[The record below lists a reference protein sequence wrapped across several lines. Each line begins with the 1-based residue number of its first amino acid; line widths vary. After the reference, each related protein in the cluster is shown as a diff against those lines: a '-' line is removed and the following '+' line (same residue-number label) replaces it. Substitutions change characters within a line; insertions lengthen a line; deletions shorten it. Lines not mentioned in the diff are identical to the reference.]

1 MTFEDESKHDSENN
15 QNELND
21 EPKDNKN
28 NDVVANEE
36 LENFKELNDEKPI
49 NKFTNMDNHNDKHK
63 DKHNIKPKDKN
74 KGKNKNSKSL
84 VYLFIVIIV
93 IAILLTSSL
102 YFVNLLGSEE
112 EDANIALIDFDGVL
126 YLDTPQDDLF
136 TEYPPDV
143 YDYIDW
149 LDEAENNPD
158 IKGVIIKINSPGGSS
173 IASTKLAK
181 KIKEVSQTKPTIAYI
196 EAVGASAAYSA
207 ASSTGYIVSEKEA
220 IVGSIGVRMDIL
232 HYYGLMEKIGVNSTI
247 IKGGEYKDIA
257 SPYRPMTEEE
267 HAMLQRM
274 VNNSY
279 VEFVSQVA
287 EDRNMTYEQADN
299 LAQGKVYDGRDA
311 LTLGLVDENG
321 DFDQAINILA
331 KRTNLS
337 IDEVSIKTYSKEDT
351 RASTLFGFSSKEA
364 FYYIGKGIGS
374 EMSRSFSQEMYENS
388 NNYELIQ

>member
-1 MTFEDESKHDSENN
+1 MKFEDESKPDSENN

-21 EPKDNKN
+21 EPKDNNNNNIIANTNNTNN
-28 NDVVANEE
+28 ND
-36 LENFKELNDEKPI
+36 
-49 NKFTNMDNHNDKHK
+49 NDKNTNK
-63 DKHNIKPKDKN
+63 SIDKHESKTKT
-74 KGKNKNSKSL
+74 KNKNSKSL

-102 YFVNLLGSEE
+102 YFVNLLGAEE
-112 EDANIALIDFDGVL
+112 EHANIALIDFNGAL

-149 LDEAENNPD
+149 LDEAEKNPD
-158 IKGVIIKINSPGGSS
+158 IKGIIIKINSPGGSS

-181 KIKEVSQTKPTIAYI
+181 KIKEVSKTKPTIAYI
-196 EAVGASAAYSA
+196 EAMGASAAYSA
-207 ASSTGYIVSEKEA
+207 ASSTGYIISEKEA

-247 IKGGEYKDIA
+247 IKGGKYKDIA

-287 EDRNMTYEQADN
+287 EDRNMTYEQANN
-299 LAQGKVYDGRDA
+299 LAQGKIYDGRDA
-311 LTLGLVDENG
+311 LKLGLVDENG
-321 DFDQAINILA
+321 DFDQAVKVLA

-337 IDEVSIKTYSKEDT
+337 PNDVSIKTYSKEDT
-351 RASTLFGFSSKEA
+351 RADTLFGFSSKEA
-364 FYYIGKGIGS
+364 FYYVGKGIGS

-388 NNYELIQ
+388 YNYELVQ